1 MKEFS
6 ALSSF
11 NGNGNQHPIRIA
23 ICESTSIACELLR
36 NALSR
41 TRNFNVIASLTDS
54 RHIADSLN
62 QRPDVLL
69 VSARLAD
76 GPLAGFRALQTA
88 RNCNPAA
95 RCVMLLD
102 DWTPELVVDAF
113 RAGAR
118 GVFHRADNFQRL
130 CRCLVVVHEGQI
142 WAGTSALTYVI
153 DALGRVA
160 PMRVVDAKGCEIL
173 TKREQQVVALVV
185 DGLNNREISEQ
196 LRLSEHTV
204 KNHLFHIF
212 EKLGISTRVELVL
225 YIVNQREKR
234 FGLRTL

>member
-1 MKEFS
+1 
-6 ALSSF
+6 
-11 NGNGNQHPIRIA
+11 
-23 ICESTSIACELLR
+23 
-36 NALSR
+36 
-41 TRNFNVIASLTDS
+41 
-54 RHIADSLN
+54 
-62 QRPDVLL
+62 
-69 VSARLAD
+69 
-76 GPLAGFRALQTA
+76 
-88 RNCNPAA
+88 
-95 RCVMLLD
+95 MLLD

-130 CRCLVVVHEGQI
+130 CRCLAVVHEGQI

-160 PMRVVDAKGCEIL
+160 PMRVINAKGREIL

-225 YIVNQREKR
+225 YIVNQRER
-234 FGLRTL
+234 QFELRNM

>member
-1 MKEFS
+1 MKDFNAFTS
-6 ALSSF
+6 ANEL
-11 NGNGNQHPIRIA
+11 GDRPPIRVA

-36 NALSR
+36 GALSR

-54 RHIADSLN
+54 RHIVDMLN

-88 RNCNPAA
+88 RNRSPAA

-113 RAGAR
+113 RSGAR

-130 CRCLVVVHEGQI
+130 CRCLSVVHEGQI

-153 DALGRVA
+153 DALERVA
-160 PMRVVDAKGCEIL
+160 PMPVVDANGSELL
-173 TKREQQVVALVV
+173 TKREQQVVSLVV

-196 LRLSEHTV
+196 LHVSEHTV
-204 KNHLFHIF
+204 KNHLFHVF
-212 EKLGISTRVELVL
+212 EKLGISSRIELVL
-225 YIVNQREKR
+225 YIINQRER
-234 FGLRTL
+234 QLRKLA

>member
-1 MKEFS
+1 MKGFS
-6 ALSSF
+6 TRSAS
-11 NGNGNQHPIRIA
+11 NGAPQPIRVA

-36 NALSR
+36 SALSR
-41 TRNFNVIASLTDS
+41 THTFNVIASLTDS
-54 RHIADSLN
+54 RHILDSLN

-88 RNCNPAA
+88 RNCSPAA
-95 RCVMLLD
+95 RCIMLLD

-118 GVFHRADNFQRL
+118 GVFHRADNFQHL
-130 CRCLVVVHEGQI
+130 CRCLSVVHEGQI
-142 WAGTSALTYVI
+142 WAGTSALKYVI
-153 DALGRVA
+153 EALERVA
-160 PMRVVDAKGCEIL
+160 PMRVVDAKGSELL
-173 TKREQQVVALVV
+173 TKREQQVVSLVV

-196 LRLSEHTV
+196 LHLSEHTV
-204 KNHLFHIF
+204 KNHLFHVF

-225 YIVNQREKR
+225 YIVNQRER
-234 FGLRTL
+234 RLRTLTSI